1 MMFRFPCCTLSRAL
15 SVLLLLLPAA
25 PVAAQDETVS
35 VSQVLRL
42 LNSARNQAEKAAQ
55 SADEAETSAQR
66 LHKLAADKIESGDR
80 SPATQEIHAEAE
92 RLRKAAKEQLDQAES
107 LTKQATLQ
115 SEKIMGPDAAGPQA
129 QLVEARE
136 QAAMLLRSAVSLTES
151 ATRTSLETTQL
162 SNRFFDVGPKTD
174 RASKTSPPSSEE
186 VDKPTHYDRAIAEY
200 AEALSLEQGDTT
212 LVLAAAQASGLA
224 CVEEATCTPVPVF
237 FGTDRAAQEG
247 LNRLFFTAARTDK
260 LTLGKAVVTVPRAH
274 RKKGEVNRP
283 SWWDLIHFR
292 NPWREDPTV
301 HFTVPDG
308 GVSVFATPEA
318 FVAAA
323 KEHMDEGGEFKD
335 HVFVFVH
342 GYNVE
347 FDDALFRAAQ
357 ISFDLGD
364 GDKPFGTAFLYSWP
378 SKGAMLDY
386 GYDADSAR
394 LATEHLGSFLQLV
407 MENTGAKNVHLIAHS
422 MGNRPLVNMLKDMAA
437 KHSGDK
443 RINEIILAAPDI
455 DAGEFPKLVAQIGAI
470 ARGVT
475 LYASSNDRAML
486 ASRTVHG
493 SALRAGDVSNLG
505 PVVVAGIDSID
516 VSAINTDFLALNH
529 STYAD
534 TKELLDDIWR
544 LMRTGQRPPDKRNLH
559 LQVKGQAGKQF
570 WQYAQ

>member
-1 MMFRFPCCTLSRAL
+1 MIKDATGLSEEIIEQD
-15 SVLLLLLPAA
+15 AA
-25 PVAAQDETVS
+25 
-35 VSQVLRL
+35 
-42 LNSARNQAEKAAQ
+42 SAELKAIV
-55 SADEAETSAQR
+55 R
-66 LHKLAADKIESGDR
+66 G
-80 SPATQEIHAEAE
+80 
-92 RLRKAAKEQLDQAES
+92 DQA
-107 LTKQATLQ
+107 
-115 SEKIMGPDAAGPQA
+115 
-129 QLVEARE
+129 
-136 QAAMLLRSAVSLTES
+136 LRILRDAVSLRENATETS
-151 ATRTSLETTQL
+151 LQATRL
-162 SNRFFDVGPKTD
+162 SNRFFDVEPKSVVRD
-174 RASKTSPPSSEE
+174 GW
-186 VDKPTHYDRAIAEY
+186 KPLPMDDDL
-200 AEALSLEQGDTT
+200 EAALKQDDAG
-212 LVLAAAQASGLA
+212 LVLAAAKVSELP
-224 CVEEATCTPVPVF
+224 CIEEATCTPVSVF

-247 LNRLFFTAARTDK
+247 LHRLFFTAARADK

-323 KEHMDEGGEFKD
+323 KQHMAEGGDFKD

-357 ISFDLGD
+357 ISFDLGN
-364 GDKPFGTAFLYSWP
+364 GDTPFGTAFVYSWP
-378 SKGAMLDY
+378 SKAAMLDY
-386 GYDADSAR
+386 GYDAESAR
-394 LATEHLGSFLQLV
+394 FATEHLGAFLQLV
-407 MENTGAKNVHLIAHS
+407 MEKTDAKKIHLIAHS
-422 MGNRPLVNMLKDMAA
+422 MGNQPLVNMLKDMAA
-437 KHSGDK
+437 KHSGSK
-443 RINEIILAAPDI
+443 RINEVILAAPDI
-455 DAGEFPKLVAQIGAI
+455 DAGEFPKLVTQIGKI
-470 ARGVT
+470 AQGIT

-493 SALRAGDVSNLG
+493 KALRAGDVSERG

-534 TKELLDDIWR
+534 TKELLDDIWH

-559 LQVKGQAGKQF
+559 LQVRRQADRQF